1 MNLSEKQIAQRLG
14 VPVSCLK
21 PVDLNQ
27 ATKGQCTEWILLD
40 RPSEDTNLKLDLQPG
55 CCSKVQKEST
65 NVDMPCQSDQTAYQ
79 QLAVFSLPK
88 MHRVDRKR
96 EAEMKR
102 HFGVVDQKIRSS
114 FQAKRTRLFLRQY
127 IDKAF
132 ALWQKIV

>member
-1 MNLSEKQIAQRLG
+1 MRLSEKQIAQRLG
-14 VPVSCLK
+14 VPIGCLK

-40 RPSEDTNLKLDLQPG
+40 HPSEAANLQPELQPG
-55 CCSKVQKEST
+55 CRLEVQKQSA
-65 NVDMPCQSDQTAYQ
+65 NVDLLCQSEHAAHH

-88 MHRVDRKR
+88 MHRVDKKR

-102 HFGVVDQKIRSS
+102 HFGAVDQKIRSS
-114 FQAKRTRLFLRQY
+114 FQDKRTRLFLRQY